1 MSARHWDVFLW
12 DFVTSTQW
20 RVQCFATLF
29 KFWRDCFNSR
39 SHWYLKSDLR
49 ITQFGGGPMLVMAM
63 GWRGRSGATWSFY
76 IIPKSHTALLCWR
89 LPSSKN
95 IRVPELYKIHV
106 VFVSM
111 GYKLDL
117 FGILIFLLADFFP
130 TKWPYNNQPIHFVL
144 WAHWPIQADK
154 DVRTSELVVTQSTKT
169 WPRTPVAFARML
181 CTGVSEYHRQ
191 SNLSKRPIRSL
202 VSHDEILCKTCVM
215 SAATKWM
222 CARSFSFQETLR
234 CGEILYST
242 LSSRYCVYYCYIA
255 IDLYTP
261 PRVPSPSVSK
271 WTVLSRWGL
280 LRWSDSHGPERC
292 FWFWGVGSSFKVRRF
307 ASAFQKENQ

>member
-130 TKWPYNNQPIHFVL
+130 TKWPYNNNQYILF
-144 WAHWPIQADK
+144 
-154 DVRTSELVVTQSTKT
+154 SEHIGQFRQT
-169 WPRTPVAFARML
+169 RM
-181 CTGVSEYHRQ
+181 
-191 SNLSKRPIRSL
+191 
-202 VSHDEILCKTCVM
+202 
-215 SAATKWM
+215 
-222 CARSFSFQETLR
+222 
-234 CGEILYST
+234 
-242 LSSRYCVYYCYIA
+242 
-255 IDLYTP
+255 
-261 PRVPSPSVSK
+261 
-271 WTVLSRWGL
+271 
-280 LRWSDSHGPERC
+280 
-292 FWFWGVGSSFKVRRF
+292 
-307 ASAFQKENQ
+307 